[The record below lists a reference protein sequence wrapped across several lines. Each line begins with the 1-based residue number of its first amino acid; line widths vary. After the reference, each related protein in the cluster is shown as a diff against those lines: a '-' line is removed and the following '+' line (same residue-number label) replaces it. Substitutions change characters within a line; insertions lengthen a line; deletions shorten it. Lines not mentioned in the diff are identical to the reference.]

1 MCVSLYGNAKPDSR
15 PVRRAELMVS
25 WALVHAKQL
34 AKKPTPE
41 GEEMDKII
49 QNCRSLARM
58 SNPPYNHSKNR
69 FITT

>member
-1 MCVSLYGNAKPDSR
+1 
-15 PVRRAELMVS
+15 MVS